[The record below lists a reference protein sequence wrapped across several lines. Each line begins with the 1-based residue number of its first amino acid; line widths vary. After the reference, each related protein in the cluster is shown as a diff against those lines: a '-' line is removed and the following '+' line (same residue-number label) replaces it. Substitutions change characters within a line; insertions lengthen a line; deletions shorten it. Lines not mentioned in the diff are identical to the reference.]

1 MNVAK
6 CAFSLLFAGVLM
18 HIINVSLF
26 TLNNYSVEPLC
37 SIDYSDQTKCHC
49 KCGLWIHA
57 IVSATWKAL
66 GPIFD
71 KVWLQNVG
79 VGCWTDFP

>member
-1 MNVAK
+1 MWDAPKKNQK
-6 CAFSLLFAGVLM
+6 
-18 HIINVSLF
+18 
-26 TLNNYSVEPLC
+26 E
-37 SIDYSDQTKCHC
+37 D
-49 KCGLWIHA
+49 A

-79 VGCWTDFP
+79 VGGVLGL